1 MELLE
6 RFVKAVEAIA
16 AALTAMSQGGG
27 TLTAGAPDK
36 PATTRRRSTA
46 DKKDEKPAEK
56 PADAKPPKDEK
67 VEANPDPKPAPEF
80 DYEILKKAIV
90 ELGNFSN
97 GGRAAV
103 LGLLAEYKVKN
114 AKELPVD
121 KREDLHGKVV
131 AKLAELQNEDGDGEF
146 A

>member
-27 TLTAGAPDK
+27 TLTAGDAGTPDK

-46 DKKDEKPAEK
+46 DKKDEKPA
-56 PADAKPPKDEK
+56 DSKPPKDEK
-67 VEANPDPKPAPEF
+67 VEAKPDPKPAPEF

-103 LGLLAEYKVKN
+103 LGLLAEFKVKN

>member
-46 DKKDEKPAEK
+46 DKKDEKPA
-56 PADAKPPKDEK
+56 DSKPPKDEK
-67 VEANPDPKPAPEF
+67 VEAKPDPKPAPEF

-103 LGLLAEYKVKN
+103 LALLTEFKVKN

-121 KREDLHGKVV
+121 KREALHDKVV